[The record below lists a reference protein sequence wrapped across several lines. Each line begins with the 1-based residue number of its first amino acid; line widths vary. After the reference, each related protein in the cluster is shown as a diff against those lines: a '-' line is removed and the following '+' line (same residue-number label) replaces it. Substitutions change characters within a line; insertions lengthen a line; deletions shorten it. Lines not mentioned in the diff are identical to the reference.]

1 MQLANLIAGDVHIA
15 QLADTGRDRVRNFVT
30 GDERVDDGAGAA
42 DGLARVGIEEDGAAD
57 VEVRHFAHGFER
69 EIVSV
74 DVQGVQGSSQIAVL
88 ISQMP
93 FLFRIRAS
101 L

>member
-1 MQLANLIAGDVHIA
+1 MEEAERDGRAAPGEA
-15 QLADTGRDRVRNFVT
+15 MADEPEEEAV
-30 GDERVDDGAGAA
+30 
-42 DGLARVGIEEDGAAD
+42 EEDGAAD